1 MQATTMFF
9 GEFLAL
15 IVFIVMTRR
24 DPEGYKMRMLEAKS
38 KGK

>member
-15 IVFIVMTRR
+15 IAFFALKTRN
-24 DPEGYKMRMLEAKS
+24 PEKFKMDMLEAKS